1 MITSKD
7 VRHTF
12 LGYYHSKGHAVVPS
26 SSLVP
31 HGDPSLLFTNAG
43 MVQFKRCFLGEEQRP
58 YTRAASSQKCVR
70 AGGKHNDLEN
80 VGYTARHHTFF
91 EMLGN
96 FSFGDYFKTGAIE
109 TAWEL
114 LTEKYGLPQER
125 LWATVFHEDDEA
137 RGLWQKIAGLPQER
151 IVGMGEKD
159 NFWAMGDTGPCG
171 PCSEIIFDQGEAM
184 ACGPDCAIGVCECD
198 RYLEIWNLVFMQFN
212 RTADGVMH
220 PLPKPS
226 IDTGMGLERLTAV
239 LQKVQSNFD
248 TDLLRPVIGRVEEL
262 AGFAYGPDAMQNVA
276 FRVIADHARATA
288 FLMADGVL
296 PSNEG
301 RGYVLRRIMRR
312 ALRFGRLLSLKT
324 PFFPAVADK
333 VVDLMGEI
341 YPELVEAKTLIAQV
355 VSNEEERFAD
365 TLDHGLKLLAEEL
378 ASLKAAGGQVLS
390 GEVAFRLY
398 DTYGFPLD
406 LVQDALREEGLKLDI
421 PGYEAQMQVQRE
433 TSRAAWTGGA
443 AGEVPAVYQELA
455 EEPPTE
461 FVGYKTLSADSAIKF
476 LIKNGQRVDRA
487 RAGEEVEIITQATPF
502 YGEAGGQVG
511 DKGVIT
517 GEGFRIEVTNTQRLP
532 NDLFVHQGI
541 VKQGEAAA
549 GAKAHLEVDG
559 ARRRAIAR
567 HHTTTHILQAVL
579 QRELGGHV
587 KQSGSLVAPERF
599 RFDFTHFAAITP
611 EELAKIELDLNTA
624 VVENLPVETSSMPM
638 AQALASGAMAIFE
651 EKYGDQVRL
660 VAIPGVSKELCGG
673 THVSRTGDIG
683 LVKIVAEA
691 GIAAGIRRI
700 EAVCGPEAL
709 RLIQEE
715 ERELS
720 QAAGLVKAGRGEL
733 VDRLAKL
740 MKRTRELEKE
750 ITALKSRL
758 TAVQAGDL
766 LDQVRQVDGVKV
778 LALEVEAGDPKSLR
792 EFAAKLSD
800 RLKSGIVVLGSRSD
814 DKALLVAIVS
824 KDLTK
829 RFHAGEIIRELAP
842 VVGGSG
848 GGRAD
853 MAQAGGP
860 DKDKVNEAIQQAY
873 ELLARK
879 AKQ

>member
-1 MITSKD
+1 MTSRQ
-7 VRHTF
+7 VRDKFLRYFESQGHTT
-12 LGYYHSKGHAVVPS
+12 VPS

-31 HGDPSLLFTNAG
+31 HGDPTLLFTNAG

-96 FSFGDYFKTGAIE
+96 FSFGDYFKEGAIE
-109 TAWEL
+109 MAWEL
-114 LTEKYGLPQER
+114 LTVKYGLPPDR

-137 RGLWQKIAGLPQER
+137 RQLWLKIAGLPLDR
-151 IVGMGEKD
+151 IVGLGEKD

-171 PCSEIIFDQGEAM
+171 PCSEIIFDQGEEM

-212 RTADGVMH
+212 RTMDGVMH

-226 IDTGMGLERLTAV
+226 IDTGMGLERLAAV
-239 LQKVQSNFD
+239 LQRVKSNFD
-248 TDLLRPVIGRVEEL
+248 TDLLRPIIGRVEDL
-262 AGFAYGPDAMQNVA
+262 AEIPYGRDQAKNVA

-312 ALRFGRLLSLKT
+312 ALRFGRLLDLKT
-324 PFFPAVADK
+324 PFFPAVTEK
-333 VVDLMGEI
+333 VVELMGEV
-341 YPELVEAKTLIAQV
+341 YPELTEACTLISQV
-355 VSNEEERFAD
+355 VANEEERFAD

-378 ASLKAAGGQVLS
+378 AALKARGGRVLP
-390 GEVAFRLY
+390 GAVAFRLY

-406 LVQDALREEGLKLDI
+406 LVQDALREEGLEIDI
-421 PGYEAQMQVQRE
+421 PGYEEHMQVQRE

-443 AGEVPAVYQELA
+443 AGEISAVYQELA

-461 FVGYKTLSADSAIKF
+461 FLGYQTLGADSTIRF
-476 LIKNGQRVDRA
+476 LIKGEARVERA
-487 RAGEEVEIITQATPF
+487 QAGDAVEVITAATPF

-511 DKGVIT
+511 DTGTIKGKD
-517 GEGFRIEVTNTQRLP
+517 FLIEVTNTQRLP
-532 NDLFVHQGI
+532 QDLFVHQGL
-541 VKQGEAAA
+541 VKEGEVNVGAAV
-549 GAKAHLEVDG
+549 HLEVNH
-559 ARRRAIAR
+559 ARRQAIAR
-567 HHTTTHILQAVL
+567 HHTATHILQAVL

-599 RFDFTHFAAITP
+599 RFDFTHFSAITP
-611 EELAKIELDLNTA
+611 EELEKIELGLNKA
-624 VVENLPVETSSMPM
+624 VVANLPVETGTMPM
-638 AQALASGAMAIFE
+638 AEALASGAMAIFE
-651 EKYGDQVRL
+651 EKYGEEVRL

-673 THVSRTGDIG
+673 THVGRTGDIG
-683 LVKIVAEA
+683 LVKIVNEE
-691 GIAAGIRRI
+691 GIAAGMRRI
-700 EAVCGPEAL
+700 EAVCGLEAL
-709 RLIQEE
+709 RLIQDE

-720 QAAGLVKAGRGEL
+720 RVAGLLKAGRGEL
-733 VDRLAKL
+733 VERLTKVL
-740 MKRTRELEKE
+740 KRTRDLEKE
-750 ITALKSRL
+750 VSALKSRL

-766 LDQVRQVDGVKV
+766 LDQVRQVDGVPV
-778 LALEVEAGDPKSLR
+778 LALEVEAGDPKGLR
-792 EFAAKLSD
+792 EFAAKLLN
-800 RLKSGIVVLGSRSD
+800 RLKSGIVVLGSRAD
-814 DKALLVAIVS
+814 DKALLVSIVS

-829 RFHAGEIIRELAP
+829 RFNAGEIIRELAP
-842 VVGGSG
+842 LVGGSG

-860 DKDKVNEAIQQAY
+860 DKEKLPEAIKQVHD
-873 ELLARK
+873 LI
-879 AKQ
+879 AKRGKP

>member
-1 MITSKD
+1 MNSQE
-7 VRHTF
+7 VRNTF
-12 LGYYHSKGHAVVPS
+12 LNYYSSKGHAVVPS

-31 HGDPSLLFTNAG
+31 HGDPTLLFTNAG

-96 FSFGDYFKTGAIE
+96 FSFGDYFKEGAIE

-137 RGLWQKIAGLPQER
+137 RLLWQKIAGLPLDR
-151 IVGMGEKD
+151 IVGLGEKD

-171 PCSEIIFDQGEAM
+171 PCSEIIYDQGPEM

-226 IDTGMGLERLTAV
+226 IDTGMGLERLAAV
-239 LQKVQSNFD
+239 LQGVQSNFD
-248 TDLLRPVIGRVEEL
+248 TDLLRPIIGRVEEL
-262 AGFAYGPDAMQNVA
+262 TEVPYGREPAKNVA

-312 ALRFGRLLSLKT
+312 ALRFGRLLNLKT
-324 PFFPAVADK
+324 PFFPAVAKK
-333 VVDLMGEI
+333 VVELMGDV

-355 VSNEEERFAD
+355 VTNEEERFAD

-378 ASLKAAGGQVLS
+378 AALETQGSRVLP
-390 GEVAFRLY
+390 GAVAFRLY

-406 LVQDALREEGLKLDI
+406 LVQDALREEGLELDI
-421 PGYEAQMQVQRE
+421 PGYEEHMQVQRE

-443 AGEVPAVYQELA
+443 AGEIPAVYQELA
-455 EEPPTE
+455 EEPATE
-461 FVGYKTLSADSAIKF
+461 FLGYQTLSADSTIKF
-476 LIKNGQRVDRA
+476 LIKDEARVERA
-487 RAGEEVEIITQATPF
+487 QVGDAVEIITAATPF

-511 DKGVIT
+511 DTGLIT

-532 NDLFVHQGI
+532 NDLLVHQGM
-541 VKQGEAAA
+541 VKQGEVSVGAAV
-549 GAKAHLEVDG
+549 HLEVDG
-559 ARRRAIAR
+559 VRRQAIAR
-567 HHTTTHILQAVL
+567 HHTATHLLQAVL
-579 QRELGGHV
+579 QRELGGHI

-611 EELAKIELDLNTA
+611 EDLEKIELGLNTA
-624 VVENLPVETSSMPM
+624 VVENLPVETGTMSM

-683 LVKIVAEA
+683 LVKIVNEE

-700 EAVCGPEAL
+700 EAVCGLEAL
-709 RLIQEE
+709 QVVQEE

-720 QAAGLVKAGRGEL
+720 QAASLLKAGRGEVL
-733 VDRLAKL
+733 ERLTRML
-740 MKRTRELEKE
+740 KRTRDLEKE
-750 ITALKSRL
+750 VSALKSRL

-766 LDQVRQVDGVKV
+766 LDQVRQVDGVPV
-778 LALEVEAGDPKSLR
+778 LALEVEADDPKGLR
-792 EFAAKLSD
+792 EFAAKLSH
-800 RLKSGIVVLGSRSD
+800 RLKSGIVVLGSRAD
-814 DKALLVAIVS
+814 DKALLVTIVS

-842 VVGGSG
+842 VVGGAG

-860 DKDKVNEAIQQAY
+860 DKEKLPEAIKQAY
-873 ELLARK
+873 DIIANK
-879 AKQ
+879 GKQ

>member
-1 MITSKD
+1 MNSRE
-7 VRHTF
+7 VRNTF
-12 LGYYHSKGHAVVPS
+12 LSYFGSQGHVVVPS

-31 HGDPSLLFTNAG
+31 HGDPTLLFTNAG
-43 MVQFKRCFLGEEQRP
+43 MVQFKRTFQGEEQRP
-58 YTRAASSQKCVR
+58 YSRAASSQKCVR

-80 VGYTARHHTFF
+80 IGYTARHHTFF

-96 FSFGDYFKTGAIE
+96 FSFGDYFKAGAIE
-109 TAWEL
+109 MAWEL
-114 LTEKYGLPQER
+114 LTGKYGLPPDR

-137 RGLWQKIAGLPQER
+137 RELWQKIAGLPPER
-151 IVGMGEKD
+151 IVGLGEKD

-171 PCSEIIFDQGEAM
+171 PCSEIIFDQGEEV

-212 RTADGVMH
+212 RSPDGVMT

-226 IDTGMGLERLTAV
+226 IDTGMGLERLSAV
-239 LQKVQSNFD
+239 LQGVTSNFD
-248 TDLLRPVIGRVEEL
+248 TDLIRPIIARVEDL
-262 AGFAYGPDAMQNVA
+262 AGLAYGQDDKKNVA

-312 ALRFGRLLSLKT
+312 ALRYGRLLSLKT
-324 PFFPAVADK
+324 PFLPAVAEK
-333 VVDLMGEI
+333 VVELMGDF
-341 YPELVEAKTLIAQV
+341 YPELVESRVLINQV
-355 VSNEEERFAD
+355 VTNEEERFAE

-378 ASLKAAGGQVLS
+378 ATLKAAGKRVLP
-390 GEVAFRLY
+390 GAVAFRLY

-406 LVQDALREEGLKLDI
+406 LVQDALREEGLDLDI
-421 PGYEAQMQVQRE
+421 PGYEEHMQVQRE
-433 TSRAAWTGGA
+433 ASRASWQGGA
-443 AGEVPAVYQELA
+443 AGETPAVYQELA

-461 FVGYKTLSADSAIKF
+461 FLGYQTLSADSTVQVLLQGEA
-476 LIKNGQRVDRA
+476 RVDRA
-487 RAGEEVEIITQATPF
+487 KAGDIVGIITVATPF

-511 DKGVIT
+511 DTGLIT
-517 GEGFRIEVTNTQRLP
+517 GEGFTVEVTNTQRLP

-541 VKQGEAAA
+541 VKVGEVAI
-549 GAKAHLEVDG
+549 GAPAHLEVDG
-559 ARRRAIAR
+559 ARRKAIAR

-611 EELAKIELDLNTA
+611 EELEKIELGLNTA
-624 VVENLPVETSSMPM
+624 VVENLPVETNVMSM

-651 EKYGDQVRL
+651 EKYGEEVRL

-683 LVKIVAEA
+683 LVKIVTEA

-700 EAVCGPEAL
+700 EAVCGL
-709 RLIQEE
+709 RAIQYIQAEEDMLIKVAKYLRVDKSNLLTQLEK
-715 ERELS
+715 
-720 QAAGLVKAGRGEL
+720 QAK
-733 VDRLAKL
+733 RLK
-740 MKRTRELEKE
+740 ELEKE
-750 ITALKSRL
+750 NEALQGRL
-758 TAVQAGDL
+758 TAAQAGDL
-766 LDQVRQVDGVKV
+766 LDQVRQVDGVAV
-778 LALEVEAGDPKSLR
+778 LALEVEAGDPKGLR
-792 EFAAKLSD
+792 DFAAKLLN
-800 RLKSGIVVLGSRSD
+800 RLKSGIVVLGSRGD
-814 DKALLVAIVS
+814 DKALLISLVS
-824 KDLTK
+824 KDLTAQ
-829 RFHAGEIIRELAP
+829 FNAGEIIRELAP
-842 VVGGSG
+842 LVGGSG

-860 DKDKVNEAIQQAY
+860 DKDKLASAIKQAY
-873 ELLARK
+873 ELVARK
-879 AKQ
+879 VKK

>member
-1 MITSKD
+1 MTSRQ
-7 VRHTF
+7 VREMFLKYFESQGHTRIQ
-12 LGYYHSKGHAVVPS
+12 S

-31 HGDPSLLFTNAG
+31 LGDPTLLFTNAG

-96 FSFGDYFKTGAIE
+96 FSFGDYFKEGAIE
-109 TAWEL
+109 MAWEL
-114 LTEKYGLPQER
+114 LTVKYGLPQEK

-137 RGLWQKIAGLPQER
+137 RQLWLKIAGLPLDR
-151 IVGMGEKD
+151 IVGLGEKD

-171 PCSEIIFDQGEAM
+171 PCSEIIYDQGPEM
-184 ACGPDCAIGVCECD
+184 ACGPDCAIGSCECD

-212 RTADGVMH
+212 RTPDGVMH

-226 IDTGMGLERLTAV
+226 IDTGMGLERLVAV
-239 LQKVQSNFD
+239 LQGVKSNFD
-248 TDLLRPVIGRVEEL
+248 TDLLRPIISRVEEL
-262 AGFAYGPDAMQNVA
+262 AEVPYGQDRAKNVA

-312 ALRFGRLLSLKT
+312 ALRFGRLLDLKT
-324 PFFPAVADK
+324 PFFPAVTEK
-333 VVDLMGEI
+333 VVELMGEV
-341 YPELVEAKTLIAQV
+341 YPELPEARALINQV
-355 VSNEEERFAD
+355 VANEEERFAD
-365 TLDHGLKLLAEEL
+365 TLDHGLKLLSEEL
-378 ASLKAAGGQVLS
+378 ETMKAQGSRILPGG
-390 GEVAFRLY
+390 VAFRLY

-406 LVQDALREEGLKLDI
+406 LVQDALREEGLELDI
-421 PGYEAQMQVQRE
+421 PGYEEHMQVQRE

-443 AGEVPAVYQELA
+443 AGEIPAVYQELV

-461 FVGYKTLSADSAIKF
+461 FVGYQTLGADSTVLF
-476 LIKNGQRVDRA
+476 LIKDQTHA
-487 RAGEEVEIITQATPF
+487 EAAQAGDALEIITELTPF

-511 DKGVIT
+511 DTGTIKG
-517 GEGFRIEVTNTQRLP
+517 EDFLIEVTNTQRLP
-532 NDLFVHQGI
+532 NDIFIHQGI
-541 VKQGEAAA
+541 VKHGEVAV
-549 GAKAHLEVDG
+549 GAPVHLEVNH
-559 ARRRAIAR
+559 ARRQAIAR
-567 HHTTTHILQAVL
+567 HHTATHLLQAVL

-599 RFDFTHFAAITP
+599 RFDFTHFSAITP
-611 EELAKIELDLNTA
+611 EELQKIEMGLNTE
-624 VVENLPVETSSMPM
+624 VVENAPVEVRTMSM
-638 AQALASGAMAIFE
+638 AQALADGAMAIFE
-651 EKYGDQVRL
+651 EKYGEKVRM

-683 LVKIVAEA
+683 LVKIVNEE

-700 EAVCGPEAL
+700 EAVCGLAAL
-709 RLIQEE
+709 HLIQEE
-715 ERELS
+715 EREIN
-720 QAAGLVKAGRGEL
+720 QAAGLLRAGRGEL
-733 VDRLAKL
+733 VDRLTKTL
-740 MKRTRELEKE
+740 KRTKDLEKE

-766 LDQVRQVDGVKV
+766 LDQVRQVDGVPV
-778 LALEVEAGDPKSLR
+778 LALEVEAGDPKGLR
-792 EFAAKLSD
+792 EFAAKLLN
-800 RLKSGIVVLGSRSD
+800 RLKSGIVVLGSRAD

-824 KDLTK
+824 KDLAK

-842 VVGGSG
+842 VVGGAG

-860 DKDKVNEAIQQAY
+860 DKEKLADAIKQAY
-873 ELLARK
+873 GIIAQK
-879 AKQ
+879 GKQ

>member
-1 MITSKD
+1 MNSRE
-7 VRHTF
+7 VRDTF
-12 LGYYHSKGHAVVPS
+12 LRYFESQGHTTVQS

-31 HGDPSLLFTNAG
+31 HGDPTLLFTNAG
-43 MVQFKRCFLGEEQRP
+43 MVQFKRAFLGEEQRP

-96 FSFGDYFKTGAIE
+96 FSFGDYFKEGAI
-109 TAWEL
+109 AMGWEL
-114 LTEKYGLPQER
+114 LTEKYGLPKDR

-137 RGLWQKIAGLPQER
+137 RQLWQKIAGLPPER
-151 IVGMGEKD
+151 IVGLGEKD

-212 RTADGVMH
+212 RTPDGVMH

-239 LQKVQSNFD
+239 LQGVYSNFD
-248 TDLLRPVIGRVEEL
+248 TDLLRPIIGRVEEL
-262 AGFAYGPDAMQNVA
+262 AEVAYGQDDAKNVA

-312 ALRFGRLLSLKT
+312 ALRFGRLLDLKT
-324 PFFPAVADK
+324 PFFPAVTEK
-333 VVDLMGEI
+333 VVELMGEV
-341 YPELVEAKTLIAQV
+341 YPELTEASTLITQV
-355 VSNEEERFAD
+355 VTNEEERFAD
-365 TLDHGLKLLAEEL
+365 TLDHGLRLLAEEL
-378 ASLKAAGGQVLS
+378 ASLKAQGGRVLP
-390 GEVAFRLY
+390 GTVAFRLY

-406 LVQDALREEGLKLDI
+406 LVQDALREEGLELDI
-421 PGYEAQMQVQRE
+421 PGYEEHMQVQRE

-443 AGEVPAVYQELA
+443 AGEIPAVYQELD
-455 EEPPTE
+455 EEPATE
-461 FVGYKTLSADSAIKF
+461 FLGYKTLSADSTVQF
-476 LIKNGQRVDRA
+476 LIKGNARVERA
-487 RAGEEVEIITQATPF
+487 QAGDQMEIITAATPF

-511 DKGVIT
+511 DTGIIKGD
-517 GEGFRIEVTNTQRLP
+517 GFLIEVTNTQRLP
-532 NDLFVHQGI
+532 NDLFIHQGI
-541 VKQGEAAA
+541 VKEGEVSVGAA
-549 GAKAHLEVDG
+549 AHLEVD
-559 ARRRAIAR
+559 AHRRQSIAR

-587 KQSGSLVAPERF
+587 KQAGSLVAPERF
-599 RFDFTHFAAITP
+599 RFDFTHFAAITS
-611 EELAKIELDLNTA
+611 EELEKIELGLNLA
-624 VVENLPVETSSMPM
+624 VVENRPVETNMMSM
-638 AQALASGAMAIFE
+638 AQALATGAMAIFE
-651 EKYGDQVRL
+651 EKYGEEVRL

-673 THVSRTGDIG
+673 THVSHTGDIG
-683 LVKIVAEA
+683 LVKIVNEE
-691 GIAAGIRRI
+691 GIAAGMRRI

-709 RLIQEE
+709 RLVQEE
-715 ERELS
+715 ERELM
-720 QAAGLVKAGRGEL
+720 QAAGLLKAGRGEL
-733 VDRLAKL
+733 VERLTKML
-740 MKRTRELEKE
+740 KRTRDLEKE
-750 ITALKSRL
+750 VSSLKSRL
-758 TAVQAGDL
+758 TTVQAGDL
-766 LDQVRQVDGVKV
+766 LDQVRQVDGVPV
-778 LALEVEAGDPKSLR
+778 LALEVEAGDPKGLR
-792 EFAAKLSD
+792 EFAAKLSH
-800 RLKSGIVVLGSRSD
+800 RLKSGIVVLGSLAD

-829 RFHAGEIIRELAP
+829 RFNAGEIIRELAP
-842 VVGGSG
+842 LVGGAG

-860 DKDKVNEAIQQAY
+860 HKEKITEAIKQAY
-873 ELLARK
+873 DII
-879 AKQ
+879 AKRGK

>member
-1 MITSKD
+1 MTSRE
-7 VRHTF
+7 VRNTF
-12 LGYYHSKGHAVVPS
+12 LNYYASKGHAVVPS

-31 HGDPSLLFTNAG
+31 HGDPTLLFTNAG
-43 MVQFKRCFLGEEQRP
+43 MVQFKRCFLGDEQRP

-96 FSFGDYFKTGAIE
+96 FSFGDYFKEGAIE

-114 LTEKYGLPQER
+114 LTGKYGLPPER

-137 RGLWQKIAGLPQER
+137 RRLWQKIAGLPPQR

-212 RTADGVMH
+212 RTPDGVMH
-220 PLPKPS
+220 PLPTPS

-239 LQKVQSNFD
+239 LQGVQSNFD

-262 AGFAYGPDAMQNVA
+262 AGCAYGQDNLKNVA

-296 PSNEG
+296 PANEG

-312 ALRFGRLLSLKT
+312 ALRFGRLLNLKT
-324 PFFPAVADK
+324 PFFPAVAEK
-333 VVDLMGEI
+333 VLELMGEV
-341 YPELVEAKTLIAQV
+341 YPELVEAKSLIAQV
-355 VSNEEERFAD
+355 VVNEEERFAD

-378 ASLKAAGGQVLS
+378 ATLKATGGQVLS

-406 LVQDALREEGLKLDI
+406 LVQDALREESLLLDI

-443 AGEVPAVYQELA
+443 AGEIPAVYQELA

-461 FVGYKTLSADSAIKF
+461 FLGYKTLSADSTIQF
-476 LIKNGQRVDRA
+476 LIKGGARVDRA
-487 RAGEEVEIITQATPF
+487 RAGEEVEIITAATPF

-511 DKGVIT
+511 DMGVIS
-517 GEGFRIEVTNTQRLP
+517 GEGFLIEVTNTQRLP

-541 VKQGEAAA
+541 VKEGEVAA
-549 GAKAHLEVDG
+549 GVRAHLEVDG
-559 ARRRAIAR
+559 NRRRAIAR

-611 EELAKIELDLNTA
+611 EELAKIELDLNRA
-624 VVENLPVETSSMPM
+624 VVENLPVETSTMPM

-651 EKYGDQVRL
+651 EKYGNEVRL

-700 EAVCGPEAL
+700 EAVCGLEAL

-715 ERELS
+715 EQELS

-733 VDRLAKL
+733 VDRLAKML
-740 MKRTRELEKE
+740 KRTRELEKE

-766 LDQVRQVDGVKV
+766 LEQVRRVDGVAV

-800 RLKSGIVVLGSRSD
+800 RLKSGIVVLGSRAD

-829 RFHAGEIIRELAP
+829 RFNAGEIIRELAP

-860 DKDKVNEAIQQAY
+860 DKEKVSEAIQQAY
-873 ELLARK
+873 SIITK
-879 AKQ
+879 KTQG

>member
-1 MITSKD
+1 MNSQE
-7 VRHTF
+7 VRNTF
-12 LGYYHSKGHAVVPS
+12 LNYYSSKGHAVVPS

-31 HGDPSLLFTNAG
+31 HGDPTLLFTNAG

-96 FSFGDYFKTGAIE
+96 FSFGDYFKEGAIE

-137 RGLWQKIAGLPQER
+137 RLLWQKIAGLPLDR
-151 IVGMGEKD
+151 IVGLGEKD

-171 PCSEIIFDQGEAM
+171 PCSEIIYDQGPEM

-226 IDTGMGLERLTAV
+226 IDTGMGLERLAAV
-239 LQKVQSNFD
+239 LQGVQSNFD
-248 TDLLRPVIGRVEEL
+248 TDLLRPIIGRVEEL
-262 AGFAYGPDAMQNVA
+262 TEVPYGREPAKNVA

-312 ALRFGRLLSLKT
+312 ALRFGRLLNLKT
-324 PFFPAVADK
+324 PFFPAVAKK
-333 VVDLMGEI
+333 VVELMGDV

-355 VSNEEERFAD
+355 VTNEEERFAD

-378 ASLKAAGGQVLS
+378 AALETQGSRVLP
-390 GEVAFRLY
+390 GAVAFRLY

-406 LVQDALREEGLKLDI
+406 LVQDALREEGLELDI
-421 PGYEAQMQVQRE
+421 PGYEEHMQVQRE

-443 AGEVPAVYQELA
+443 AGEIPAVYQELA
-455 EEPPTE
+455 EEPATE
-461 FVGYKTLSADSAIKF
+461 FLGYQTLSADSTIKF
-476 LIKNGQRVDRA
+476 LIKDEAWVERA
-487 RAGEEVEIITQATPF
+487 QVGDAVEIITAATPF

-511 DKGVIT
+511 DTGLIT
-517 GEGFRIEVTNTQRLP
+517 GEGFQIEVTNTQRLP
-532 NDLFVHQGI
+532 NDLLVHQGM
-541 VKQGEAAA
+541 VKQGEVSVGAAV
-549 GAKAHLEVDG
+549 HLEVDG
-559 ARRRAIAR
+559 VRRQAIAR
-567 HHTTTHILQAVL
+567 HHTATHLLQAVL
-579 QRELGGHV
+579 QRELGGHI

-611 EELAKIELDLNTA
+611 EDLEKIELGLNTA
-624 VVENLPVETSSMPM
+624 VVENLPVETGTMSM

-683 LVKIVAEA
+683 LVKIVNEE

-700 EAVCGPEAL
+700 EAVCGLEAL
-709 RLIQEE
+709 QVVQEE

-720 QAAGLVKAGRGEL
+720 QAASLLKAGRGEVL
-733 VDRLAKL
+733 ERLTRML
-740 MKRTRELEKE
+740 KRTRDLEKE
-750 ITALKSRL
+750 VSALKSRL

-766 LDQVRQVDGVKV
+766 LDQVRQVDGVPV
-778 LALEVEAGDPKSLR
+778 LALEVEADDPKGLR
-792 EFAAKLSD
+792 EFAAKLSH
-800 RLKSGIVVLGSRSD
+800 RLKSGIVVLGSRAD
-814 DKALLVAIVS
+814 DKALLVTIVS

-842 VVGGSG
+842 VVGGAG

-860 DKDKVNEAIQQAY
+860 DKEKLPEAIKQAY
-873 ELLARK
+873 DIIANK
-879 AKQ
+879 GKQ

>member
-1 MITSKD
+1 MNSRE
-7 VRHTF
+7 VRDTF
-12 LGYYHSKGHAVVPS
+12 LRYFESQGHTPVQS

-31 HGDPSLLFTNAG
+31 HGDPTLLFTNAG
-43 MVQFKRCFLGEEQRP
+43 MVQFKRCFLGEEQRS

-96 FSFGDYFKTGAIE
+96 FSFGDYFKEGAIE
-109 TAWEL
+109 MGWEL
-114 LTEKYGLPQER
+114 LTEKYGLPQDR

-137 RGLWQKIAGLPQER
+137 RQLWQKIAGLPPER
-151 IVGMGEKD
+151 IVGLGEKD

-212 RTADGVMH
+212 RTPDGVMH

-239 LQKVQSNFD
+239 LQGVQSNFD
-248 TDLLRPVIGRVEEL
+248 TDLLRPIISRVEEL
-262 AGFAYGPDAMQNVA
+262 AEIAYGQDHAKNVA

-312 ALRFGRLLSLKT
+312 ALRFGRLLDLKT
-324 PFFPAVADK
+324 PFFPEVTEK
-333 VVDLMGEI
+333 VVELMGEV
-341 YPELVEAKTLIAQV
+341 YPELTEARTLITQV
-355 VSNEEERFAD
+355 VTNEEERFAD
-365 TLDHGLKLLAEEL
+365 TLDHGLRLLAEEL
-378 ASLKAAGGQVLS
+378 ATLKAHGGRVLP
-390 GEVAFRLY
+390 GTVAFRLY

-406 LVQDALREEGLKLDI
+406 LVQDALREEGLELDI
-421 PGYEAQMQVQRE
+421 PGYEEHMQVQRE

-443 AGEVPAVYQELA
+443 AGEIPAVYQELA
-455 EEPPTE
+455 EEPATE
-461 FVGYKTLSADSAIKF
+461 FLGYKTLSADSTVQF
-476 LIKNGQRVDRA
+476 LIKGEARVERA
-487 RAGEEVEIITQATPF
+487 QAGDAVEIITAATPF

-511 DKGVIT
+511 DTGLIKGDS
-517 GEGFRIEVTNTQRLP
+517 FLIEVTNTQRLP
-532 NDLFVHQGI
+532 NDLFTHQGI
-541 VKQGEAAA
+541 VKEGEVTV
-549 GAKAHLEVDG
+549 GATAHLEVD
-559 ARRRAIAR
+559 ADRRQAIAR

-611 EELAKIELDLNTA
+611 EELEKIELGLNTA
-624 VVENLPVETSSMPM
+624 VVENRPVETGTMSM
-638 AQALASGAMAIFE
+638 AQALATGAMAIFE
-651 EKYGDQVRL
+651 EKYGEEVRL

-673 THVSRTGDIG
+673 THVNRTGDIG
-683 LVKIVAEA
+683 LVKIVNEE
-691 GIAAGIRRI
+691 GIAAGMRRI
-700 EAVCGPEAL
+700 EAICGPEAL
-709 RLIQEE
+709 RLVQEE
-715 ERELS
+715 ERELI
-720 QAAGLVKAGRGEL
+720 QAAGLLKAGRGEL
-733 VDRLAKL
+733 VKRLTKML
-740 MKRTRELEKE
+740 KRTRDLEKE
-750 ITALKSRL
+750 VSALKSRL

-766 LDQVRQVDGVKV
+766 LDQVRQVDGVPV
-778 LALEVEAGDPKSLR
+778 LALEVEAGDPKGLR
-792 EFAAKLSD
+792 EFAAKLSH
-800 RLKSGIVVLGSRSD
+800 RLKSGIVILGSRAD
-814 DKALLVAIVS
+814 DKALLVTIVS

-829 RFHAGEIIRELAP
+829 RFNAGEIIRELAP
-842 VVGGSG
+842 LVGGAG

-860 DKDKVNEAIQQAY
+860 QKEKLTEAIQQAY
-873 ELLARK
+873 ELVARK
-879 AKQ
+879 VKK

>member
-1 MITSKD
+1 MNSRE
-7 VRHTF
+7 VRDTF
-12 LGYYHSKGHAVVPS
+12 LRYFESQGHTPVQS

-31 HGDPSLLFTNAG
+31 HGDPTLLFTNAG
-43 MVQFKRCFLGEEQRP
+43 MVQFKRCFLGEEQRS

-96 FSFGDYFKTGAIE
+96 FSFGDYFKEGAIE
-109 TAWEL
+109 MGWEL
-114 LTEKYGLPQER
+114 LTEKYGLPQDR

-137 RGLWQKIAGLPQER
+137 RQLWQKIAGLPPER
-151 IVGMGEKD
+151 IVGLGEKD

-212 RTADGVMH
+212 RTPDGVMH

-239 LQKVQSNFD
+239 LQGVQSNFD
-248 TDLLRPVIGRVEEL
+248 TDLLRPIISRVEEL
-262 AGFAYGPDAMQNVA
+262 AEIAYGQDHAKNVA

-312 ALRFGRLLSLKT
+312 ALRFGRLLDLKT
-324 PFFPAVADK
+324 PFFPEVTEK
-333 VVDLMGEI
+333 VVELMGEV
-341 YPELVEAKTLIAQV
+341 YPELTEARTLITQV
-355 VSNEEERFAD
+355 VTNEEERFAD
-365 TLDHGLKLLAEEL
+365 TLDHGLRLLAEEL
-378 ASLKAAGGQVLS
+378 ATLKAHGGRVLP
-390 GEVAFRLY
+390 GTVAFRLY

-406 LVQDALREEGLKLDI
+406 LVQDALREEGLELDI
-421 PGYEAQMQVQRE
+421 PGYEEHMQVQRE

-443 AGEVPAVYQELA
+443 AGEIPAVYQELA
-455 EEPPTE
+455 EEPATE
-461 FVGYKTLSADSAIKF
+461 FLGYKTLSADSTVQF
-476 LIKNGQRVDRA
+476 LIKGEARVERA
-487 RAGEEVEIITQATPF
+487 QAGDAVEIITAATPF

-511 DKGVIT
+511 DTGLIKGDS
-517 GEGFRIEVTNTQRLP
+517 FLIEVTNTQRLP
-532 NDLFVHQGI
+532 NDLFTHQGI
-541 VKQGEAAA
+541 VKEGEVTV
-549 GAKAHLEVDG
+549 GATAHLEVD
-559 ARRRAIAR
+559 ADRRQAIAR

-611 EELAKIELDLNTA
+611 EELEKIELGLNTA
-624 VVENLPVETSSMPM
+624 VVENRPVETGTMSM
-638 AQALASGAMAIFE
+638 AQALATGAMAIFE
-651 EKYGDQVRL
+651 EKYGEEVRL

-673 THVSRTGDIG
+673 THVNRTGDIG
-683 LVKIVAEA
+683 LVKIVNEE
-691 GIAAGIRRI
+691 GIAAGMRRI
-700 EAVCGPEAL
+700 EAICGPEAL
-709 RLIQEE
+709 RLVQEE
-715 ERELS
+715 ERELI
-720 QAAGLVKAGRGEL
+720 QAAGLLKAGRGEL
-733 VDRLAKL
+733 VKRLTKML
-740 MKRTRELEKE
+740 KRTRDLEKE
-750 ITALKSRL
+750 VSALKSRL

-766 LDQVRQVDGVKV
+766 LDQVRQVDGVPV
-778 LALEVEAGDPKSLR
+778 LALEVEAGDPKGLR
-792 EFAAKLSD
+792 EFAAKLSH
-800 RLKSGIVVLGSRSD
+800 RLKSGIVILGSLAD
-814 DKALLVAIVS
+814 DKALLVTIVS

-829 RFHAGEIIRELAP
+829 RFNAGEIIRELAP
-842 VVGGSG
+842 LVGGAG

-860 DKDKVNEAIQQAY
+860 QKEKLTEAIQQAY
-873 ELLARK
+873 ELVARK
-879 AKQ
+879 VKK

>member
-1 MITSKD
+1 VITSRE
-7 VRHTF
+7 VRDTF
-12 LGYYHSKGHAVVPS
+12 LGYYNSQGHTVVPS

-31 HGDPSLLFTNAG
+31 HGDPTLLFTNAG

-96 FSFGDYFKTGAIE
+96 FSFGDYFKEGAIE

-114 LTEKYGLPQER
+114 LTDRYGLPKER

-137 RGLWQKIAGLPQER
+137 RRLWQKIAGLPPER

-239 LQKVQSNFD
+239 LQGVQSNFD

-262 AGFAYGPDAMQNVA
+262 AGLAYGPDAMKNVA

-333 VVDLMGEI
+333 VVDLMGEV

-355 VSNEEERFAD
+355 VMNEEERFAD

-378 ASLKAAGGQVLS
+378 ASLRAAGGQVLS

-421 PGYEAQMQVQRE
+421 PAYEAQMQVQRE

-443 AGEVPAVYQELA
+443 AGEIPAVYQELA

-461 FVGYKTLSADSAIKF
+461 FLGYKTLSADSAIQF
-476 LIKNGQRVDRA
+476 LIKNGERVDRA

-511 DKGVIT
+511 DTGVIS
-517 GEGFRIEVTNTQRLP
+517 GDGFRIEVTNTQRLP
-532 NDLFVHQGI
+532 NDLFVHQGV
-541 VKQGEAAA
+541 VKEGEAAV
-549 GAKAHLEVDG
+549 GATAHLEVNGD
-559 ARRRAIAR
+559 RRRAIAR

-611 EELAKIELDLNTA
+611 EELATIELDLNQA
-624 VVENLPVETSSMPM
+624 VVENLPVETSTMAM

-660 VAIPGVSKELCGG
+660 VGIPGVSKELCGG

-720 QAAGLVKAGRGEL
+720 QAASLVKAGRGEL
-733 VDRLAKL
+733 VDRLAKML
-740 MKRTRELEKE
+740 KRTRELEKE

-766 LDQVRQVDGVKV
+766 LDQVQRVDGVKV

-860 DKDKVNEAIQQAY
+860 DKDKVVEAVQQAY
-873 ELLARK
+873 TIITRK
-879 AKQ
+879 AQG

>member
-1 MITSKD
+1 MNSRE
-7 VRHTF
+7 VRNTF
-12 LGYYHSKGHAVVPS
+12 LSYFGSQGHVVVPS

-31 HGDPSLLFTNAG
+31 HGDPTLLFTNAG
-43 MVQFKRCFLGEEQRP
+43 MVQFKRTFQGEEQRP
-58 YTRAASSQKCVR
+58 YSRAASSQKCVR

-80 VGYTARHHTFF
+80 IGYTARHHTFF

-96 FSFGDYFKTGAIE
+96 FSFGDYFKAGAIE
-109 TAWEL
+109 MAWEL
-114 LTEKYGLPQER
+114 LTGKYGLPPDR

-137 RGLWQKIAGLPQER
+137 RELWQNIAGLPPER
-151 IVGMGEKD
+151 IVGLGEKD

-171 PCSEIIFDQGEAM
+171 PCSEIIFDQGEEV

-212 RTADGVMH
+212 RSPDGVMT

-226 IDTGMGLERLTAV
+226 IDTGMGLERLSAV
-239 LQKVQSNFD
+239 LQGVTSNFD
-248 TDLLRPVIGRVEEL
+248 TDLIRPIIARVEDL
-262 AGFAYGPDAMQNVA
+262 AGLAYGQDDKKNVA

-312 ALRFGRLLSLKT
+312 ALRYGRLLSLKT
-324 PFFPAVADK
+324 PFLPAVAEK
-333 VVDLMGEI
+333 VVELMGDF
-341 YPELVEAKTLIAQV
+341 YPELVESRSLINQV
-355 VSNEEERFAD
+355 VTNEEERFAE

-378 ASLKAAGGQVLS
+378 AKLKAEGKRVLP
-390 GEVAFRLY
+390 GVVAFRLY

-406 LVQDALREEGLKLDI
+406 LVQDALREEGLDLDI
-421 PGYEAQMQVQRE
+421 PGYEEHMQVQRE
-433 TSRAAWTGGA
+433 ASRASWQGGA
-443 AGEVPAVYQELA
+443 AGETPAVYQELA

-461 FVGYKTLSADSAIKF
+461 FLGYQTLSADSTVQV
-476 LIKNGQRVDRA
+476 LIKGEARVDRA
-487 RAGEEVEIITQATPF
+487 KAGDIVGIITVATPF

-511 DKGVIT
+511 DTGLIT
-517 GEGFRIEVTNTQRLP
+517 GEGFTVEVTNTQRLP
-532 NDLFVHQGI
+532 NDLFVHQGT
-541 VKQGEAAA
+541 VKEGEVAVGAAV
-549 GAKAHLEVDG
+549 HLEVDSD
-559 ARRRAIAR
+559 RRKDIAR

-611 EELAKIELDLNTA
+611 EELEKIELGLNTA
-624 VVENLPVETSSMPM
+624 VVENLPVETNVMSM

-651 EKYGDQVRL
+651 EKYGEEVRL

-683 LVKIVAEA
+683 LVKIVTEA

-700 EAVCGPEAL
+700 EAVCGL
-709 RLIQEE
+709 RAIQYIQAEEDMLIKVAKYLRVDKSNLLTQLEK
-715 ERELS
+715 
-720 QAAGLVKAGRGEL
+720 QAK
-733 VDRLAKL
+733 RLK
-740 MKRTRELEKE
+740 ELEKE
-750 ITALKSRL
+750 NEALQGRL
-758 TAVQAGDL
+758 TAAQAGDL
-766 LDQVRQVDGVKV
+766 LDQVRQVDGVAV
-778 LALEVEAGDPKSLR
+778 LALEVEAGDPKGLR
-792 EFAAKLSD
+792 EFAAKLLN
-800 RLKSGIVVLGSRSD
+800 RLKSGIVVLGSRGD
-814 DKALLVAIVS
+814 DKALLISLVS
-824 KDLTK
+824 KDLTA

-842 VVGGSG
+842 LVGGSG

-860 DKDKVNEAIQQAY
+860 DKEKVAEAVKQAY
-873 ELLARK
+873 ELVAQK
-879 AKQ
+879 VKK